1 MVSQTNTGSSQ
12 SVPGTFTTAGEM
24 IKLVINKRPPRI
36 AAGGTLID
44 FATCEH
50 PCIIIKCLNYVI
62 V

>member
-1 MVSQTNTGSSQ
+1 MLIVSQTSAGSSQ
-12 SVPGTFTTAGEM
+12 SVPGTFTTAGEI

-50 PCIIIKCLNYVI
+50 PCIII
-62 V
+62 